1 MAEQATATAAY
12 EDMGAST
19 LSKQPLTAPDKLD
32 KMDSSWSTFFLHCEQ
47 RLGMLRNWRYSWWAH
62 WARLAEFFLPR
73 RYHWLVVAN
82 RMSRG
87 NPINDAIIDCTPTL
101 AVNICSSGLWTGMTS
116 PSRPWFAIEIGLPW
130 LELDNEGKAW
140 LEDTQKRAYQ
150 VLAQSNFYQTMAQA
164 FQDVVVFGTAPPIV
178 YEDYEDIIRLYLPCA
193 GEYYLASGGRLDVTD
208 LYREFTFTVKEIVD
222 MFQLSNCPAE
232 VKKMWAQGGASLDN
246 EFVVAHCIEPNF
258 AVARQQ
264 GGDEEVTIVPG
275 MFAYRELYWLK
286 GIRTAQ
292 PLSKRGFHK
301 KPFMVARWS
310 TVSNDPY
317 GRSPCMDALGDN
329 KQIQFETK
337 RKAEFI
343 DKGVRPPMGANVE
356 LKNEPSSII
365 SGMITY
371 MSTEGGKKGFWPLF
385 EPQAQW
391 LAGITADIDKVSAR
405 IERCLFVDV
414 FMAITRMEGVQPRNE
429 LELTKRDLERLQQ
442 LGPFIT
448 LFENEFGNPFF
459 ERLLDIMTRRKILK
473 PLPNSLKNV
482 PLKIKYTSIMRL
494 AQQSAEAVGMK
505 DFFGTMGG
513 LSSAAK
519 AAGVP
524 DPLRIVDLD
533 KSGRRFAEVTNF
545 PTDCLFTDK
554 EVVQHDRIRQNAQQ
568 QAQVPGQAM
577 AAVNAAKTLSDTNV
591 GDNNSALAQLLGGGG
606 AGGGG
611 LGG

>member
-1 MAEQATATAAY
+1 
-12 EDMGAST
+12 
-19 LSKQPLTAPDKLD
+19 
-32 KMDSSWSTFFLHCEQ
+32 
-47 RLGMLRNWRYSWWAH
+47 
-62 WARLAEFFLPR
+62 
-73 RYHWLVVAN
+73 
-82 RMSRG
+82 
-87 NPINDAIIDCTPTL
+87 L
-101 AVNICSSGLWTGMTS
+101 AVNVCSSGLWTGMTS
-116 PSRPWFAIEIGLPW
+116 PSRPWFAFETALPGVK
-130 LELDNEGKAW
+130 LDQAATGWIQDAQRK
-140 LEDTQKRAYQ
+140 AYQ
-150 VLAQSNFYQTMAQA
+150 ILNESNFYQVMAQA
-164 FQDVVVFGTAPPIV
+164 FQDVVVFGTAPVIV

-193 GEYYLASGGRLDVTD
+193 GEYYLAAGGRLDITD

-222 MFQLSNCPAE
+222 MFQMENCPE
-232 VKKMWAQGGASLDN
+232 PVKKLFAQGGSSLDN
-246 EFVVAHCIEPNF
+246 EFVVAHAIEPNF
-258 AVARQQ
+258 AVAKQQ
-264 GGDEEVTIVPG
+264 GGDKEVSIVPAG
-275 MFAYRELYWLK
+275 FAYREIYWLK
-286 GIRTAQ
+286 GINTAQ

-310 TVSNDPY
+310 TVSNDSY

-329 KQIQFETK
+329 KQIQLETR

-405 IERCLFVDV
+405 IDRCLFVDV

-459 ERLLDIMTRRKILK
+459 ERLLDIMQRRRILQ
-473 PLPNSLKNV
+473 PMPPSLRSV

-494 AQQSAEAVGMK
+494 AQLSAEAVGMK

-524 DPLRIVDLD
+524 DPLRVVNLD
-533 KSGRRFAEVTNF
+533 ASARHFAEITNV
-545 PTDCLFTDK
+545 PANLLFTDR
-554 EVVQHDRIRQNAQQ
+554 EVMQHDQIRQKAQQ
-568 QAQVPGQAM
+568 QAQAPGQAM
-577 AAVNAAKTLSDTNV
+577 AAVNAAKTLSDTSSSS
-591 GDNNSALAQLLGGGG
+591 DNLLGQILGGQGGG
-606 AGGGG
+606 AGGPGG
-611 LGG
+611 

>member
-1 MAEQATATAAY
+1 
-12 EDMGAST
+12 
-19 LSKQPLTAPDKLD
+19 
-32 KMDSSWSTFFLHCEQ
+32 
-47 RLGMLRNWRYSWWAH
+47 
-62 WARLAEFFLPR
+62 
-73 RYHWLVVAN
+73 
-82 RMSRG
+82 MSRG
-87 NPINDAIIDCTPTL
+87 NPINDAIIDSTPTL
-101 AVNICSSGLWTGMTS
+101 AVNVCASGLWTGMTS
-116 PSRPWFAIEIGLPW
+116 PSRPWFAIEADPTWTGEI
-130 LELDNEGKAW
+130 DQEGKSW
-140 LEDTQKRAYQ
+140 IEERQKKAYQ
-150 VLAQSNFYQTMAQA
+150 ILSESNFYQEMAQA
-164 FQDVVVFGTAPPIV
+164 FQDVVVFGTAPVIV

-193 GEYYLASGGRLDVTD
+193 GEYYLASGGRLDITD

-222 MFQLSNCPAE
+222 MFKLENCPAQ
-232 VKKMWAQGGASLDN
+232 VKKLWAQGGASLDN
-246 EFVVAHCIEPNF
+246 EFVVAHAIEPNF
-258 AVARQQ
+258 AIAKQQ
-264 GGDEEVTIVPG
+264 GGDKEVTIVPG
-275 MFAYRELYWLK
+275 KFAYREIYWLK
-286 GIRTAQ
+286 GIKTEL
-292 PLSKRGFHK
+292 PLSVRGFNS
-301 KPFMVARWS
+301 KPFMAARWS
-310 TVSNDPY
+310 KVSNDSY

-329 KQIQFETK
+329 KQIQLETR

-414 FMAITRMEGVQPRNE
+414 FMAITRMEGVQPRNQ

-459 ERLLDIMTRRKILK
+459 ERLFNIMDRRRVTK
-473 PLPNSLKNV
+473 PMPQSLKNV

-524 DPLRIVDLD
+524 DPLRIVNLD
-533 KSGRRFAEVTNF
+533 KSARHFADITNI
-545 PTDCLFTDK
+545 PSNLLFTDQ
-554 EVVQHDRIRQNAQQ
+554 EVVSHDQIRAKAMQ
-568 QAQVPGQAM
+568 QAQAPGQAM
-577 AAVNAAKTLSDTNV
+577 AAVTAAKTLSDSSASS
-591 GDNNSALAQLLGGGG
+591 DNLLGQILGSQ
-606 AGGGG
+606 GGGG

>member
-1 MAEQATATAAY
+1 MAEANGTAAY
-12 EDMGAST
+12 DEMSASM
-19 LSKQPLTAPDKLD
+19 LSKQPLTAPDKID
-32 KMDSSWSTFFLHCEQ
+32 KMDSAWSTFFTYCEQ

-62 WARLAEFFLPR
+62 WARLAEYFLPR

-87 NPINDAIIDCTPTL
+87 NPINDSIIDSTPTL
-101 AVNICSSGLWTGMTS
+101 AVNVCASGLWTGMTS

-130 LELDNEGKAW
+130 LKLDADGQEW

-150 VLAQSNFYQTMAQA
+150 VLAQSNFYQIMAQA
-164 FQDVVVFGTAPPIV
+164 FQDVVVFGTAPVIV
-178 YEDYEDIIRLYLPCA
+178 YEDFEDIIRLYLPCA
-193 GEYYLASGGRLDVTD
+193 GEYYLAAGARLDVTD

-222 MFQLSNCPAE
+222 MFQLKNCPPA
-232 VKKMWAQGGASLDN
+232 VKQLWMEGGAGLEN

-258 AVARQQ
+258 AVSAR
-264 GGDEEVTIVPG
+264 GSDKEVAIVPG
-275 MFAYRELYWLK
+275 MFAYREIYWLK

-292 PLSKRGFHK
+292 PLSKKGFHK
-301 KPFMVARWS
+301 KPFMAARWS
-310 TVSNDPY
+310 TVSNDAY

-329 KQIQFETK
+329 KQIQLETR

-365 SGMITY
+365 AGMITY

-405 IERCLFVDV
+405 IERCLYVDV

-473 PLPNSLKNV
+473 PLPDSLKNV

-524 DPLRIVDLD
+524 DPLRIIDLD

-545 PTDCLFTDK
+545 PTDCLFTDQ
-554 EVVQHDRIRQNAQQ
+554 EVKTHDAIRARAQQ
-568 QAQVPGQAM
+568 QAQAPQQAM
-577 AAVNAAKTLSDTNV
+577 AAVTAAKTLSDTNV
-591 GDNNSALAQLLGGGG
+591 GDSNNALSQLLGGGG
-606 AGGGG
+606 GG
-611 LGG
+611 

>member
-1 MAEQATATAAY
+1 MAEGSSAYATAPY
-12 EDMGAST
+12 EEMSASM

-32 KMDSSWSTFFLHCEQ
+32 KMDSAWSTFFLHCEA

-62 WARLAEFFLPR
+62 WARLAEYFDPK

-101 AVNICSSGLWTGMTS
+101 ALRICASGLWTGLTS
-116 PSRPWFAIEIGLPW
+116 PSRPWFAIEVGVPGAK
-130 LELDNEGKAW
+130 LDPEGKAW
-140 LEDTQKRAYQ
+140 LEDTQKKAYQ
-150 VLAQSNFYQTMAQA
+150 VLAESNFYQVMAQA
-164 FQDVVVFGTAPPIV
+164 FNDTTLFGTAPVIV
-178 YEDYEDIIRLYLPCA
+178 YEDFEDIIRLYLPCA
-193 GEYYLASGGRLDVTD
+193 GEYYLAVGGRLDVTD

-222 MFQLSNCPAE
+222 MFGLKNCPSE
-232 VKKMWAQGGASLDN
+232 VKKHWTQGGASLDN

-258 AVARQQ
+258 AVSRQQ
-264 GGDEEVTIVPG
+264 GGDEEVSIVPG
-275 MFAYRELYWLK
+275 MFAYREIYWLK
-286 GIRTAQ
+286 GIKTAQ
-292 PLSKRGFHK
+292 PLSRRGFHK

-310 TVSNDPY
+310 TVSNDAY

-329 KQIQFETK
+329 KQIQLETR

-391 LAGITADIDKVSAR
+391 LAGITADIDKVSSR

-414 FMAITRMEGVQPRNE
+414 LMAITRMEGVQPRNE

-459 ERLLDIMTRRKILK
+459 DRLLDIMTRRRILK
-473 PLPNSLKNV
+473 PLPQSLRGV

-533 KSGRRFAEVTNF
+533 KSGRRFADVTNF
-545 PTDCLFTDK
+545 PIDCLFTDR
-554 EVVQHDRIRQNAQQ
+554 EVMQHDQIRKQAMQ
-568 QAQVPGQAM
+568 QAQAPGQAM
-577 AAVNAAKTLSDTNV
+577 AAVQAAKTLSDSSASS
-591 GDNNSALAQLLGGGG
+591 DNLLGQLMGPRGG
-606 AGGGG
+606 AGGEG
-611 LGG
+611 

>member
-1 MAEQATATAAY
+1 MADQATATAAY
-12 EDMGAST
+12 EDMSAT
-19 LSKQPLTAPDKLD
+19 MLSKQPLTAPDKLD
-32 KMDSSWSTFFLHCEQ
+32 KTNSAWSTFFEHCEQ
-47 RLGMLRNWRYSWWAH
+47 RLGSLRNWRYSWWAH
-62 WARLAEFFLPR
+62 WARLAEYFDPK

-87 NPINDAIIDCTPTL
+87 NPINDAIIDSTPTIAL
-101 AVNICSSGLWTGMTS
+101 NICGSGLWTGMTS
-116 PSRPWFAIEIGLPW
+116 PSRPWFAFEVALPW
-130 LELDNEGKAW
+130 LQLDADGQEW
-140 LEDTQKRAYQ
+140 IEDTQKRAYQ
-150 VLAQSNFYQTMAQA
+150 VLNESNFYQIMAQA
-164 FQDVVVFGTAPPIV
+164 FRDVVLFGTAPVIV
-178 YEDYEDIIRLYLPCA
+178 YEDFEDIIRLYLPCA
-193 GEYYLASGGRLDVTD
+193 GEYYLAVGGRLDVTD
-208 LYREFTFTVKEIVD
+208 LYREFTFNVKEIVD
-222 MFQLSNCPAE
+222 MFRITNCPDV
-232 VKKMWAQGGASLDN
+232 VKKLWAQGGAVLDT
-246 EFVVAHCIEPNF
+246 EFVVAHCIEPNY
-258 AVARQQ
+258 AVSKR
-264 GGDEEVTIVPG
+264 GSDEEETIVPG
-275 MFAYRELYWLK
+275 MFNYRELYWLK

-292 PLSKRGFHK
+292 PLSKKGFHG
-301 KPFMVARWS
+301 KPFMAARWS
-310 TVSNDPY
+310 TVSNDAY

-329 KQIQFETK
+329 KQIQLETR

-365 SGMITY
+365 AGMITY

-391 LAGITADIDKVSAR
+391 LQGITADIDKVSAR

-459 ERLLDIMTRRKILK
+459 VRLLDIMERRRILK
-473 PLPNSLKNV
+473 PKPPSLKNV

-533 KSGRRFAEVTNF
+533 KSSRRFAEVTNF
-545 PTDCLFTDK
+545 PTDLLFTDN
-554 EVVQHDRIRQNAQQ
+554 EVKKHDAIRAKAMA
-568 QAQVPGQAM
+568 QAQAPQQAM
-577 AAVNAAKTLSDTNV
+577 AAVTAAKTLSDTNV
-591 GDNNSALAQLLGGGG
+591 GDSNNALSQLLGGG